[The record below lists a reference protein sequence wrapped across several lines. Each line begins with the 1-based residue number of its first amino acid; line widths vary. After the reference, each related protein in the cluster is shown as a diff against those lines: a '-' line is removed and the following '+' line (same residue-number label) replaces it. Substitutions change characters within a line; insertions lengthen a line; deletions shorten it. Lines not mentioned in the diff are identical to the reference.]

1 MATSSAQYLA
11 VLQQHA
17 PVVRPDH
24 RKLVKPVDDP
34 APRFAREV
42 TVLDLAD
49 IDCRVLKKL
58 LAVMFQ
64 RADVIRILM
73 RDEDMRDRGGVD
85 IQPAHLFT
93 EPSVVVA
100 RVDHDG
106 HAVLRVEKYVRH
118 PFAHAGD
125 APVDAPGVQRLE
137 YRLPAEQTAHGLLL
151 IIGILPCHYYLPNSP
166 RFLYGSEDAE
176 TNV

>member
-17 PVVRPDH
+17 PVVRLYH
-24 RKLVKPVDDP
+24 GQLIEPVYDLS
-34 APRFAREV
+34 PRFAREV

-49 IDCRVLKKL
+49 IDRRILKKL
-58 LAVMFQ
+58 LAVTFQ

-100 RVDHDG
+100 RVDHDS
-106 HAVLRVEKYVRH
+106 HAVLRVEKDVRH

-125 APVDAPGVQRLE
+125 APVDAPRVQRLE
-137 YRLPAEQTAHGLLL
+137 YRPAAEQTAHGLLL
-151 IIGILPCHYYLPNSP
+151 IIGILPCHAYLPNSP
-166 RFLYGSEDAE
+166 RFL
-176 TNV
+176 